1 MIFKHIKI
9 RFINALVLV
18 IISTLIL
25 VGCTARAPESVP
37 KGRIVF
43 DSDRDHPLRGS
54 DIYIMDATGDDIRRL
69 TDDEDS
75 NRSPAISPD
84 GSQIAYI
91 SYQEGYEII
100 VMKSDGSKPMALYAG
115 DEFIISLKW
124 SPDGKWI
131 AFGMSGKMLLLQPGK
146 DGVSTLVDVS
156 PAFVGGL
163 AWSPDSAR
171 IAFSSTMDDESN
183 FYDDIYIVRVD
194 DGGVERI
201 TYTPYIEYVEGWS
214 LDGEWLLIQ
223 TDQEAVAPL
232 VSTHI
237 YLLNLET
244 KVSTP
249 LIDSNASYRGDKEY
263 NAAWSADG
271 KWIVST
277 VHGGMGFGHGIL
289 ALGADSDRVV
299 DLKIGGCR
307 PCLSDDG
314 KKITWS
320 RDDHTICVAD
330 LDLTSSTPVVSNV
343 KVIDHRKKAH
353 LYHPDFSPDG
363 KYVTYSIGP
372 GGRVLA
378 NGPGTHTQVAEM
390 IGVRGKW
397 DVYLRRTSGEGPVI
411 RLTDDESLSNKEPEW
426 IRGEPKES
434 K

>member
-263 NAAWSADG
+263 NAAWSVDG
-271 KWIVST
+271 KWIALNIDRDFCIVSIE
-277 VHGGMGFGHGIL
+277 GELFMCLPGNFQD
-289 ALGADSDRVV
+289 A
-299 DLKIGGCR
+299 R
-307 PCLSDDG
+307 PD
-314 KKITWS
+314 W
-320 RDDHTICVAD
+320 
-330 LDLTSSTPVVSNV
+330 
-343 KVIDHRKKAH
+343 
-353 LYHPDFSPDG
+353 
-363 KYVTYSIGP
+363 GP
-372 GGRVLA
+372 
-378 NGPGTHTQVAEM
+378 
-390 IGVRGKW
+390 
-397 DVYLRRTSGEGPVI
+397 
-411 RLTDDESLSNKEPEW
+411 
-426 IRGEPKES
+426 
-434 K
+434 